1 MLAGFHIKQHV
12 QFCICKLRSAMVAC
26 MKNKDLTPQKSLK
39 LKKKS
44 YTKMFSDHS
53 EKNYKSVL
61 RKSEKY
67 TNIWKLSSMF
77 LNK

>member
-1 MLAGFHIKQHV
+1 MLASFHINQHV

-26 MKNKDLTPQKSLK
+26 MKKKDLTPQKSLK
-39 LKKKS
+39 FKKKS
-44 YTKMFSDHS
+44 YTKMCSDNS

-67 TNIWKLSSMF
+67 INIWKLSSMF